1 MVQVAEEE
9 DERTESS
16 NDDLNF
22 EKILEK
28 GKNRNN
34 EREKEYNINV
44 NTNNKKVKNNNNHK
58 K

>member
-1 MVQVAEEE
+1 MVYVAEEE

-28 GKNRNN
+28 GKNR

-44 NTNNKKVKNNNNHK
+44 NNNNNKKVKNNNNHK

>member
-1 MVQVAEEE
+1 MVYVAEEE

-28 GKNRNN
+28 GRKGT